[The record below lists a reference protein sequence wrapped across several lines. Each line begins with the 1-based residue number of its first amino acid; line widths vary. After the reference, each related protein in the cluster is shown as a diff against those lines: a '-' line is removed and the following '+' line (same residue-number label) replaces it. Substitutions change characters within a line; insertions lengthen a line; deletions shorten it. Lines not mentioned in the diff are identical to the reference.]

1 MSFLSNIG
9 KFFGNIFGGNDE
21 EEKRKRQQQQ
31 SAPAPAWRPPMKAPA
46 ASSSVNPSQ
55 NRQFTFPSPGNQQP
69 ANGLN
74 LVLPGMTPNGKPG
87 FPLLEKPTPA
97 PVKSNVTAELERLT
111 QENYAAAK
119 KQREQGEG
127 WFGRNFLNKG
137 HIEQDATTSA
147 RSKAVSQYL
156 EKNNWVKTP
165 EVEEF
170 MGGTKGLQ
178 DKHSAQL
185 KKEGEDLEGFRKK
198 ATKVA
203 QIAQYVPVTGSV
215 LNIGLS
221 QAERDARNR
230 GDTGYADAIRD
241 QRNQNEFDMT
251 SAELDA
257 LPEDV
262 RKKLQTIRNVS
273 YGLAPLD
280 FLGLGG
286 LAKSTGTRALVKGG
300 VQLAKEGAVD
310 ATTKLAIK
318 ELGID
323 TAKNLAKNTAVGTG
337 VTLAGQQYLTGEM
350 DPLQAIKTGTLV
362 AGTGE
367 LFSPTQL
374 RKGPKVNAAAIDDAA
389 REVSPGLKSANPN
402 QFDDAVAAGEREARE
417 AVQNQPVQVD
427 NEPAYLR
434 KGAKEAEKAASAAA
448 ADAKAVELGAGPAPI
463 DRPTFQHKADI
474 QDVIS
479 QGDNELNDWLNANQ
493 GATPQQIDQARTSIQ
508 AQVAQRIADLQTAR
522 AGNAPEPEIAPRAA
536 ASEPVADTPA
546 ALEDI
551 SPTPPAPVTPA
562 EGELPVETS
571 AIATPGAAAG
581 RAPELPTGPVPDQ
594 LPAAPNTYDQIVKQ
608 IGGSR
613 DKKLKG
619 APMRDKIDLDELK
632 TRATGV
638 VDSMDDNTLVN
649 SIAST
654 SRDLLAHDPESF
666 SLARA
671 SLDRLYQMGK
681 DGKNELANQQVNDI
695 LDAMSQYASKN
706 AQGLRVVQE
715 QFDTMP
721 LPMKVRYLVNK
732 IDAANRDV
740 PGYEPLSRDPRAATE
755 IEGALTA
762 RLGRSQDIAEQISAL
777 ENQINN
783 AADAARNGEPQDI
796 KGLVKELKAKRTE
809 LQQANGDVVKYF
821 QDLVPGRTK
830 AQKTLSD
837 FPRMMMLSS
846 FTGRVNDV
854 ITTAATVAEQTGTNI
869 TQGILSKGYN
879 LIKGRGSVS
888 DTTKGFGRLFG
899 GLTEGTKKTIGEIKG
914 NQYVEDIQK
923 SLKGNEELRSG
934 MRRARGPVGRTI
946 QAATEYATRA
956 SEGVRDQRLY
966 QLADQEASK
975 LGLKGADRKAYAEAR
990 AAVPSRQMLTAAD
1003 ELHMTV
1009 NNLNDN
1015 PISRTLAAVGKALE
1029 GDNRFAKSG
1038 IGGLIKNQI
1047 IPFTSWLGGNV
1058 WNSVTD
1064 RNVIANT
1071 YKFARD
1077 VKRGDPEGAIRN
1089 LSKAINGTVQAYAI
1103 GFQLAKM
1110 GVLTDKDAEGYNDA
1124 GLYFHVGDRYIPVGF
1139 LGAFAPNIVLGKA
1152 THDAM
1157 NAPEGESSV
1166 KAFTDAV
1173 GNFAWH
1179 GLALGNV
1186 MGVESS
1192 LNRAYEAGTRPGG
1205 DAGDAAAVAGA
1216 NVAGQYIPALG
1227 QDVNAVLNNYT
1238 NLNPTK
1244 EAAQTKVESDRIL
1257 KSGEKSTA
1265 KDYPKSAVNQVI
1277 NRIPFASQ
1285 QLPRKPGVAAD
1296 DLIDR
1301 TTRGNRDTEAGKT
1314 ARADEKAKVDAQKD
1328 REKRGVPETAE
1339 AIEAKWQNGDFDL
1352 AIEGTKFRM
1361 DEARKKGELSKS
1373 DEAKFN
1379 KEIGRMEVMRDKG
1392 ISYEDWQQYDKMDLS
1407 DWRKL
1412 GDPDE
1417 DTFNPDLY
1425 AKLWAIDEALKVKG
1439 ASENSDDPSKNK
1451 FSAKKTKSGSGGG
1464 RGGSRSS
1471 AESRELARIRSNK
1484 LGEMPMLPKFNFSE
1498 LEKPTKAGSVPV
1510 PQIQKLRSSNLVKKR
1525 KISVSRA

>member
-31 SAPAPAWRPPMKAPA
+31 SAPAAPAWRPPMKAPVA
-46 ASSSVNPSQ
+46 TSASPSPSQ
-55 NRQFTFPSPGNQQP
+55 NRTFPSPGNQLP

-74 LVLPGMTPNGKPG
+74 LVLPGMTPNTKPG

-97 PVKSNVTAELERLT
+97 PAKSNVTAELERLAD
-111 QENYAAAK
+111 ENYSAAK

-137 HIEQDATTSA
+137 HIEQDARASA
-147 RSKAVSQYL
+147 RSKAVTQYL
-156 EKNNWVKTP
+156 EKNNWVKVP
-165 EVEEF
+165 EVDEF
-170 MGGTKGLQ
+170 MGGTRSMQ
-178 DKHSAQL
+178 DAHSAQL
-185 KKEGEDLEGFRKK
+185 KKEGENLEGFRKK

-203 QIAQYVPVTGSV
+203 QVAQYVPVTGSV
-215 LNIGLS
+215 LNIGMS
-221 QAERDARNR
+221 MAEKDARNR

-257 LPEDV
+257 LPEDA
-262 RKKLQTIRNVS
+262 RKKLQLIRNVS

-286 LAKSTGTRALVKGG
+286 LAKSTGTKALVKGG

-323 TAKNLAKNTAVGTG
+323 TAKNLAKNAAVGTG

-350 DPLQAIKTGTLV
+350 DPLQALKTGTLV

-374 RKGPKVNAAAIDDAA
+374 RKGTPKVGASAIDDAA
-389 REVSPGLKSANPN
+389 REAAPGIKSANPN
-402 QFDDAVAAGEREARE
+402 QFDDAVAAGEAEARQ
-417 AVQNQPVQVD
+417 AVRNQPAPEVS

-463 DRPTFQHKADI
+463 DRPTFQHKRDI

-508 AQVAQRIADLQTAR
+508 AQVAQRISDLQTAR
-522 AGNAPEPEIAPRAA
+522 AADAPAPEIAPRAA
-536 ASEPVADTPA
+536 AAAPVPDSPA
-546 ALEDI
+546 ALEEV
-551 SPTPPAPVTPA
+551 STTPPAPVTPA
-562 EGELPVETS
+562 AAELPVETS
-571 AIATPGAAAG
+571 AIATPEAPAA
-581 RAPELPTGPVPDQ
+581 RPPELPTGPAPDQ
-594 LPAAPNTYDQIVKQ
+594 LPAAPLTYDQVVKQ

-613 DKKLKG
+613 DKKLRG

-632 TRATGV
+632 NRAAGV
-638 VDSMDDNTLVN
+638 VDNMDDETLVN

-762 RLGRSQDIAEQISAL
+762 RLGRSQDIAEQISVL

-783 AADAARNGEPQDI
+783 AADAAREGNPQDVKALI
-796 KGLVKELKAKRTE
+796 KELKAKRTE
-809 LQQANGDVVKYF
+809 LQQSNGEVTKYF

-830 AQKTLSD
+830 AQKALSD

-854 ITTAATVAEQTGTNI
+854 LTTAATVAEQTGTNI

-879 LIKGRGSVS
+879 LIKGKGSVS

-899 GLTEGTKKTIGEIKG
+899 GFSEGTKKILGEIKG
-914 NQYVEDIQK
+914 NQYVEDLQK

-934 MRRARGPVGRTI
+934 MRKARGPIGRTI

-966 QLADQEASK
+966 QLADQEAAK
-975 LGLKGADRKAYAEAR
+975 LGLKGKDRRAYADAR
-990 AAVPSRQMLTAAD
+990 AAVPSRQMLNAAD
-1003 ELHMTV
+1003 ELHMAV

-1015 PISRTLAAVGKALE
+1015 PISRTLAAVGKAME

-1064 RNVIANT
+1064 RNVIANG
-1071 YKFARD
+1071 YKFLRD
-1077 VKRGDPEGAIRN
+1077 AKRGDPEGAIRN
-1089 LSKAINGTVQAYAI
+1089 LSKTINGAVQGYAI

-1124 GLYFHVGDRYIPVGF
+1124 GLYVHVGDRYIPVGF
-1139 LGAFAPNIVLGKA
+1139 FGAFAPNIVLGKA

-1157 NAPEGESSV
+1157 NAEGESAP
-1166 KAFTDAV
+1166 KAFADAV

-1186 MGVESS
+1186 VGVETN
-1192 LNRAYEAGTRPGG
+1192 LNRAYEAGTKPGG
-1205 DAGDAAAVAGA
+1205 DAVDAAAVAGGGA
-1216 NVAGQYIPALG
+1216 AGQYVPALG

-1238 NLNPTK
+1238 SLNPTK
-1244 EAAQTKVESDRIL
+1244 EAAETRVESDKIL
-1257 KSGEKSTA
+1257 KSGEKSKA
-1265 KDYPKSAVNQVI
+1265 KDVPKSAVNQFL
-1277 NRIPFASQ
+1277 NRIPFVSQ
-1285 QLPRKPGVAAD
+1285 QLPRKPNVAAD

-1301 TTRGNRDTEAGKT
+1301 TTRGNRDTAGGKQ
-1314 ARADEKAKVDAQKD
+1314 ARADEKAKVDAAED
-1328 REKRGVPETAE
+1328 RKTRGVPETAE
-1339 AIEAKWQNGDFDL
+1339 AIEAKWQNGDYDL

-1373 DEAKFN
+1373 DEQKFK

-1392 ISYEDWQQYDKMDLS
+1392 ISFEDWQQYDKMDLT

-1412 GDPDE
+1412 GDPE
-1417 DTFNPDLY
+1417 DDSFNPDLY

-1439 ASENSDDPSKNK
+1439 ASENSDDPTKNK
-1451 FSAKKTKSGSGGG
+1451 FSAKKTGSGSGG
-1464 RGGSRSS
+1464 RGGRNS

-1484 LGEMPMLPKFNFSE
+1484 LGDMPNLPKFNFAD
-1498 LEKPTKAGSVPV
+1498 LEKPTKAGSIPV
-1510 PQIQKLRSSNLVKKR
+1510 PKIQKLRSSDLVKKR
-1525 KISVSRA
+1525 KISVNRA